1 MKRNLIL
8 VFLLLFLCGGQAFAG
23 NPLAKEGYVGN
34 VSLSVVPRPGLVGVD
49 ITTSHGYSFGN
60 GLWMGGGVGASI
72 TFESDGI
79 LLPFF
84 AEAKY
89 SFMPDRKASP
99 FIDCRVGYMTNF
111 EATYL
116 FFSPMAGVDI
126 NRFSV
131 FVQFYTKWAVAPILS
146 MGAAFNF

>member
-1 MKRNLIL
+1 MKRFALIL
-8 VFLLLFLCGGQAFAG
+8 VLFLFAG
-23 NPLAKEGYVGN
+23 RALAENPLSRTGYVGN
-34 VSLSVVPRPGLVGVD
+34 VSLSVTPQPGMVGVD
-49 ITTSHGYSFGN
+49 VTTSHGYSFGN
-60 GLWMGGGVGASI
+60 GIWMGGGVGAAI

-79 LLPFF
+79 LLPIF

-89 SFMPDRKASP
+89 SFMPEKKASP

-126 NRFSV
+126 NRFSI
-131 FVQFYTKWAVAPILS
+131 FVQFYNKWAVVPVLS
-146 MGAAFNF
+146 VGAAFNF